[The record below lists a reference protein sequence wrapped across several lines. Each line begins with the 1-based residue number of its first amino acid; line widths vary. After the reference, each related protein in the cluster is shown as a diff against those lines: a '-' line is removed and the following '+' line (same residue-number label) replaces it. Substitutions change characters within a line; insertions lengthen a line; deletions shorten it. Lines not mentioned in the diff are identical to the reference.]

1 MADEDLTDDDE
12 TVIGVVVGIEGSNLE
27 DVDPSVTPIDTSDEL
42 LTAGFLLCDTGFA
55 SSVAVLDE
63 VDSKVSLLLPL
74 LLETLW
80 LSEDESLVEVGSG
93 DASVMPVLPD
103 KLGDGESVT
112 YDVEKE
118 LLTVLVAVVGVTVG
132 MDDKTEEDDD
142 KVLSFA
148 SLLLLSPPPGF
159 AVASSATDDELS
171 TEDDNDELSRAL
183 DLTDDVVYLRLV
195 VDSENFVSVTAMV
208 VPVDRPGVKVIVSGN
223 LLLVVERTDS
233 EVIDEVIPFEDDCDD
248 MGVVLP

>member
-42 LTAGFLLCDTGFA
+42 LTGFLLCDTGFA
-55 SSVAVLDE
+55 SSVLDD
-63 VDSKVSLLLPL
+63 VDSKVSLLPL

-112 YDVEKE
+112 
-118 LLTVLVAVVGVTVG
+118 
-132 MDDKTEEDDD
+132 
-142 KVLSFA
+142 
-148 SLLLLSPPPGF
+148 
-159 AVASSATDDELS
+159 
-171 TEDDNDELSRAL
+171 
-183 DLTDDVVYLRLV
+183 
-195 VDSENFVSVTAMV
+195 
-208 VPVDRPGVKVIVSGN
+208 
-223 LLLVVERTDS
+223 
-233 EVIDEVIPFEDDCDD
+233 
-248 MGVVLP
+248 

>member
-42 LTAGFLLCDTGFA
+42 PTGFLLCDTGFA
-55 SSVAVLDE
+55 SSVAVLDD

-183 DLTDDVVYLRLV
+183 DLIDDVVYLRLV
-195 VDSENFVSVTAMV
+195 VDSENLVSVTAMV
-208 VPVDRPGVKVIVSGN
+208 VPVDLPGVKVIVSGN

-248 MGVVLP
+248 MDVVLR

>member
-1 MADEDLTDDDE
+1 MAYEDLTDDDE

-42 LTAGFLLCDTGFA
+42 LTGFLLCDTGFA
-55 SSVAVLDE
+55 SSVLDN
-63 VDSKVSLLLPL
+63 VDSKVSLLPL

-93 DASVMPVLPD
+93 DASVMPVLLD
-103 KLGDGESVT
+103 KLGDGESVA

-132 MDDKTEEDDD
+132 MDDKAEEDDID

-148 SLLLLSPPPGF
+148 SLLLLSPPAGF
-159 AVASSATDDELS
+159 LVASSATDDELS

-183 DLTDDVVYLRLV
+183 DLIDDVVYLRLV
-195 VDSENFVSVTAMV
+195 VDSENLVSVTAMV
-208 VPVDRPGVKVIVSGN
+208 VPVDLPGVKVIVSGN
-223 LLLVVERTDS
+223 LLLVVERTD
-233 EVIDEVIPFEDDCDD
+233 EVIPFEDDCDD
-248 MGVVLP
+248 RGVVLR

>member
-27 DVDPSVTPIDTSDEL
+27 DVDPSVTPIDTSADEL
-42 LTAGFLLCDTGFA
+42 PTGFLLCDTGFA
-55 SSVAVLDE
+55 SSVLDD
-63 VDSKVSLLLPL
+63 VDSKVSLLPL

-93 DASVMPVLPD
+93 DASVMPVLLD

-118 LLTVLVAVVGVTVG
+118 LLTVLVAVVGVSVG
-132 MDDKTEEDDD
+132 MDDKAEEDDID

-148 SLLLLSPPPGF
+148 SLLLLSPPAGF
-159 AVASSATDDELS
+159 LVASSATDDELS

-183 DLTDDVVYLRLV
+183 DLIDDVVYLRLV
-195 VDSENFVSVTAMV
+195 VDSENLVSVTAMV
-208 VPVDRPGVKVIVSGN
+208 VPVDLPGVKVIVSGN

-233 EVIDEVIPFEDDCDD
+233 EVIDEVVPFEDDCDD
-248 MGVVLP
+248 MGVVLR